1 MDKQSL
7 FRWWFYARQG
17 YQTYFAFALIGINTL
32 TVIYYLAIERAPF
45 LKEAFPS
52 FPVFVAIML
61 AIGLPILVLTGFFH
75 YKKVPA
81 YKSEAEVNIENNP
94 YTYKIPPGW
103 RLHVEMPFYLLISKY
118 LTKIAKNEKIT
129 EEELNDMKKVQ
140 EKIEALMKGD
150 YVGTKGKMLSFGQD
164 DNKN

>member
-17 YQTYFAFALIGINTL
+17 YQTYFAFAFIGINTL
-32 TVIYYLAIERAPF
+32 TVTYYLAIERAPF
-45 LKEAFPS
+45 LQAIFPTFS
-52 FPVFVAIML
+52 IYVAIVL
-61 AIGLPILVLTGFFH
+61 VIGMPVLVLTGFFH

-103 RLHVEMPFYLLISKY
+103 MLYVGMPFNLLVTKLLVKLSNNEKFSEPDLTEISK
-118 LTKIAKNEKIT
+118 LQKN
-129 EEELNDMKKVQ
+129 
-140 EKIEALMKGD
+140 IERLLQGG
-150 YVGTKGKMLSFGQD
+150 YVGD
-164 DNKN
+164 KNRTLAFDLDKKD

>member
-17 YQTYFAFALIGINTL
+17 YQTYFAFAFIGINTL
-32 TVIYYLAIERAPF
+32 TVTYYLAIERAPF
-45 LKEAFPS
+45 LQAIFPTFS
-52 FPVFVAIML
+52 IYVAIVL
-61 AIGLPILVLTGFFH
+61 VIGMPVLVLTGFFH

-103 RLHVEMPFYLLISKY
+103 MLYVGMPFNLLVTKLLVKLSNNEKFSEPDRTEISK
-118 LTKIAKNEKIT
+118 LQKN
-129 EEELNDMKKVQ
+129 
-140 EKIEALMKGD
+140 IERLLQGG
-150 YVGTKGKMLSFGQD
+150 YVGD
-164 DNKN
+164 KNRTLAFDLDKKD

>member
-1 MDKQSL
+1 MEKQSP

-17 YQTYFAFALIGINTL
+17 YQTYFAFAFIGINTL
-32 TVIYYLAIERAPF
+32 TVTYYLAIERAPF
-45 LKEAFPS
+45 LQAIFPT
-52 FPVFVAIML
+52 FPIYVAIVL
-61 AIGLPILVLTGFFH
+61 AIGLPVLVLTGFFH

-81 YKSEAEVNIENNP
+81 YKTEAEVNVENNP

-103 RLHVEMPFYLLISKY
+103 RLHVEMPFNLLISKY

-140 EKIEALMKGD
+140 EKIEDLMKGG
-150 YVGTKGKMLSFGQD
+150 YVGTKGRTLSFGQD
-164 DNKN
+164 DYKK